1 VTITDG
7 HVRLRELRLDDEQRY
22 LETIN
27 DPESQRWLGTIP
39 FPRNPAGFSRYHE
52 TQLASAVTTLAAVSA
67 VPRACL
73 SLGAGDGNLGSHRV
87 AVSAASP
94 RRPRPAVL

>member
-1 VTITDG
+1 MTITDG

-39 FPRNPAGFSRYHE
+39 FPRNPAGFSRYH
-52 TQLASAVTTLAAVSA
+52 A
-67 VPRACL
+67 RRC
-73 SLGAGDGNLGSHRV
+73 LGSAADVFV
-87 AVSAASP
+87 A
-94 RRPRPAVL
+94 RRRRR